1 MAGTADASS
10 TIGSK
15 IRYYKPQSTFRTEK
29 FNIRCPPQS
38 CTTLLEEAIFLLRR
52 HFLNRHLFSD
62 ATWER
67 FRTEFSEYSDPH
79 TALTHLMSKFQDP
92 FTRFIPESIMS
103 ERQNVIRGERGCLG
117 IELKRVW
124 NWQVARTLI
133 KGLRAVPDVQI
144 PPRPPATQFWEKL
157 GFALDTICPILLA
170 GPLMMMKF
178 NHGIAQIR
186 RMVGVACLLSV
197 LLSTTRRILPIV
209 RPFQVTALS
218 DSASKAGLQLGDLLL
233 CVDNGRVLNKSR
245 RGMQKLLD
253 EGGDIGEA
261 VSLGVVRPPPRR
273 QPGFL
278 VRSGVAGAQ
287 HPYLEVNVIREAA
300 LLTKVRANML
310 PASQGPALG
319 YLQIEEFTDN
329 TFFEVK
335 SALAGLGPELQALI
349 IDLRGNPGGPL
360 GSALDV
366 AAMFLPAGTVL
377 TQTVIR
383 GSKERHTSLNHEPD
397 KKMALLLLTDSSTAS
412 ASEILVASLKENKR
426 ADTLGRTTV
435 GKNVAQAIMMLS
447 DGSGLAFTVA
457 EYLTPK
463 GASMAQGLEPDRVVF
478 ERDMGAGLV
487 DKITWSGRGKDGRGG
502 EWKCPQWILQKDST
516 LPTEAPPPQKFAFGL
531 SSMNKL

>member
-1 MAGTADASS
+1 
-10 TIGSK
+10 
-15 IRYYKPQSTFRTEK
+15 
-29 FNIRCPPQS
+29 
-38 CTTLLEEAIFLLRR
+38 
-52 HFLNRHLFSD
+52 
-62 ATWER
+62 
-67 FRTEFSEYSDPH
+67 
-79 TALTHLMSKFQDP
+79 
-92 FTRFIPESIMS
+92 
-103 ERQNVIRGERGCLG
+103 
-117 IELKRVW
+117 
-124 NWQVARTLI
+124 
-133 KGLRAVPDVQI
+133 
-144 PPRPPATQFWEKL
+144 
-157 GFALDTICPILLA
+157 
-170 GPLMMMKF
+170 MMMKF
-178 NHGIAQIR
+178 NHGVAQIR

-218 DSASKAGLQLGDLLL
+218 DSASKTGLQLGDLLL
-233 CVDNGRVLNKSR
+233 FVDNGRVLNKSR

-253 EGGDIGEA
+253 EGGEIGEA
-261 VSLGVVRPPPRR
+261 VSLGVVRPSFPPRR

-278 VRSGVAGAQ
+278 VKSGVAGVQ
-287 HPYLEVNVIREAA
+287 QPYLEVNVTREAA

-310 PASQGPALG
+310 PASQGPSLG

-335 SALAGLGPELQALI
+335 NALAGLGPELQALI

-397 KKMALLLLTDSSTAS
+397 KKTALLLLTDGYTAS

-463 GASMAQGLEPDRVVF
+463 GASMAQGLEPNRVVF
-478 ERDMGAGLV
+478 ERDVGAGLV

-516 LPTEAPPPQKFAFGL
+516 LPMVPPPPPPPPQKFAFGL
-531 SSMNKL
+531 SNMNKF